1 MSGQWKDK
9 WLEAERTE
17 LEALARRGT
26 YKKLKKC
33 PPGVKLIGC
42 KWVYKVKL
50 NADGSVERFKARLVA
65 KGYTQRYGIDFNE
78 TYSPVVRG
86 TTFRWLVAMAA
97 RHGWSM
103 KMGDVSSAYLYSN
116 NDRVIIMRPPPGYDS
131 DCEAWDLKKSIYGL
145 KQAGRL
151 WYRTLRNHLVG
162 KG

>member
-50 NADGSVERFKARLVA
+50 NDSSVERFKARLVA
-65 KGYTQRYGIDFNE
+65 KGYTQPEVGAKTER
-78 TYSPVVRG
+78 
-86 TTFRWLVAMAA
+86 A
-97 RHGWSM
+97 RDEALPEAVHA
-103 KMGDVSSAYLYSN
+103 KMGNSL
-116 NDRVIIMRPPPGYDS
+116 
-131 DCEAWDLKKSIYGL
+131 L
-145 KQAGRL
+145 
-151 WYRTLRNHLVG
+151 
-162 KG
+162 